1 MGYIYRYSPSFS
13 YKTPMRSLFFI
24 VFVSLFSTAYAYRIS
39 GNVEKALQTLLAG
52 DIPTSIQQIKRASA
66 TNDVLAQFYLGQCN
80 EYGIEMP
87 KDAEKAF
94 SLYRRAAERGFA
106 PAMKELARC
115 YREGIGVARNE
126 VRAKEWRE
134 RYLQRTGVT
143 EFPDLI
149 EIYTQAVNK
158 ASTIDTKDKIDIAE
172 SANDNQPPS
181 VIINRS
187 YVIQEVK
194 ENNITKSE
202 TETKTYLSDVDID
215 IPEINKNSDNIFS
228 LIIANE
234 NYQDV
239 DKVPNALNDGEIV
252 AQYCRK
258 VLGIPESNIHLVKDA
273 TLNNIKREIN
283 LMKQIAEAYEGTA
296 SFIVYYAGHGVPD
309 EKANNAYMMPV
320 DGFTADLTT
329 CFSMADFYNIFSEI
343 PTQKT
348 IILIDACFSGSK
360 RGDGMLYAARG
371 VKIKPKSD
379 VVSGNTVV
387 ISSTQGDETAYSYDN
402 EKHGLF
408 TYFFLKKLKDCKG
421 DVTLGQLFDY
431 LKDNVVKKSLVING
445 KSQTPTINAAPDV
458 ADKWQ
463 NWTLN

>member
-1 MGYIYRYSPSFS
+1 
-13 YKTPMRSLFFI
+13 MRSLFFI
-24 VFVSLFSTAYAYRIS
+24 VFVSLFSAAYAYRIS

-149 EIYTQAVNK
+149 EIYAQAVNK